1 MAFTYTKG
9 KYLGDPEYHLDRA
22 LFFYYN
28 QNPNYPPYKPCS
40 QEKNRYRKIGYYDK
54 CPSYFYRVCDKISGV
69 EHDNDDGM
77 NCVGPGCEHNNNYN
91 YVPKHKTCSC
101 GK

>member
-40 QEKNRYRKIGYYDK
+40 QPNGSHKKISYQDK
-54 CPSYFYRVCDKISGV
+54 CPSYFYRVCDKISSGNRNRDNNCV
-69 EHDNDDGM
+69 EHGIK
-77 NCVGPGCEHNNNYN
+77 VGPYCEHQIKCNCGN
-91 YVPKHKTCSC
+91 KH
-101 GK
+101 

>member
-40 QEKNRYRKIGYYDK
+40 QQNNSHRKIGYYDK

-69 EHDNDDGM
+69 ENNDETHCIGS
-77 NCVGPGCEHNNNYN
+77 GCEHNKNYIHQN
-91 YVPKHKTCSC
+91 KTCNC
-101 GK
+101 T